1 MVRSLA
7 LAAALLFS
15 SSALACPMADAA
27 AFTEAAAKVEQAS
40 GAKATFAVT
49 GMHCGSCSEKVSK
62 ALIAVPGVT
71 AAAVDYQTGR
81 VVVAYDAQ
89 KANKAAM
96 LEAITKSGFK
106 ATEATKS

>member
-27 AFTEAAAKVEQAS
+27 AFTEAAAKVDQAS
-40 GAKATFAVT
+40 GAKATFAVS
-49 GMHCGSCSEKVSK
+49 GMNGGGCSEKLSK

-71 AAAVDYQTGR
+71 AAAVDYQTGK
-81 VVVAYDAQ
+81 VMVAYDAQ
-89 KANKAAM
+89 KVSKQVMIDTIN
-96 LEAITKSGFK
+96 KSGYK
-106 ATEATKS
+106 TSDASKS